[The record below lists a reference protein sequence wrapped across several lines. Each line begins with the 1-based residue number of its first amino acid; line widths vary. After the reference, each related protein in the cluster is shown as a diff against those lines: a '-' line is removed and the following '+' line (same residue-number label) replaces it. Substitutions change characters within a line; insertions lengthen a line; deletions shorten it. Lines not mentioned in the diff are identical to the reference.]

1 MRRITVVSAVILLLL
16 AASFSAKAVTIET
29 GRIRS
34 FEDNILTVTSEDGGR
49 LTIEAVSGT
58 IPLENPVT
66 DLPVEGGTTEIHW
79 NALSHGGEPLT
90 PGNIT
95 LRAVLVGNDRTTETD
110 EIRQRV
116 DAPMPAVLCCLPVT
130 QTFYANGKNILR
142 IECAIS
148 GKGTYELQIAR
159 KDKPDEAVWSNRTV
173 YSGRGAPMVIRWD
186 GKGKNHKICPP
197 GEYIISAWSSRC
209 SEYIQTAEITLLQEP
224 LPEPELTVTGDLI
237 PGDLSDDAAVWEALT
252 APVAIGEGPEGK
264 GLKIM
269 NAKAGKECIGTVSCR
284 TVGVAVLELYDD
296 GWAKIGAW
304 RQTDGAY
311 IEGYVKTSKLRVIR
325 PNTRYGAVVDKKKQ
339 TITVYENGKKLGTA
353 MVSTGYT
360 TALDRSADTHSGVY
374 LLGTRMDG
382 FGSDGHTYAYPIRLE
397 RLNLIH
403 QIGYEA
409 KNGGRDFSA
418 EMEVLGTKASHG
430 CVRVDARIT

>member
-173 YSGRGAPMVIRWD
+173 YSGRGSPMVIRWD
-186 GKGKNHKICPP
+186 GKG
-197 GEYIISAWSSRC
+197 
-209 SEYIQTAEITLLQEP
+209 
-224 LPEPELTVTGDLI
+224 
-237 PGDLSDDAAVWEALT
+237 
-252 APVAIGEGPEGK
+252 
-264 GLKIM
+264 
-269 NAKAGKECIGTVSCR
+269 
-284 TVGVAVLELYDD
+284 
-296 GWAKIGAW
+296 
-304 RQTDGAY
+304 
-311 IEGYVKTSKLRVIR
+311 
-325 PNTRYGAVVDKKKQ
+325 
-339 TITVYENGKKLGTA
+339 
-353 MVSTGYT
+353 
-360 TALDRSADTHSGVY
+360 
-374 LLGTRMDG
+374 
-382 FGSDGHTYAYPIRLE
+382 
-397 RLNLIH
+397 
-403 QIGYEA
+403 
-409 KNGGRDFSA
+409 
-418 EMEVLGTKASHG
+418 
-430 CVRVDARIT
+430 